1 MNKSSEDEEDE
12 KEEKILN
19 RVIVTRNEVDMDV
32 IKEYYKILYSKNL
45 VDDVKGDTSG
55 KYQKLLVALIEK

>member
-1 MNKSSEDEEDE
+1 M
-12 KEEKILN
+12 N